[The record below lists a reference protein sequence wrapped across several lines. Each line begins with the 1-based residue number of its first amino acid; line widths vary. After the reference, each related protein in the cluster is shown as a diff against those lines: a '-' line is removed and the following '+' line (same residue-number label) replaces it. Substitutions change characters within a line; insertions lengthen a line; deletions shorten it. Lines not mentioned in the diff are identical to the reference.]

1 MHHTGYH
8 RSLGRFLIIMLS
20 SLTPLYADQ
29 EPTLHYNLV
38 QLNAYATMEVEND
51 TQIAVMYA
59 QKEGT
64 DLKQLTDQINNLVTQ
79 AVATAKQRSEIKVS
93 TLGYQTSPR
102 YHQQQLIG
110 WRVRQSIRL
119 ESEASDAMS
128 SLIGSLQSKLA
139 LESISYTI
147 SAKKRQATEE
157 SLTAQAID
165 AFRRRAEQ
173 VTEQMGHSSYQL
185 VELTL
190 QTIDHSPRPYPMRAN
205 MMAIEGRASAP
216 TLEGGSQ
223 TLRVEVN
230 AKIELQLE

>member
-1 MHHTGYH
+1 MRRKGY
-8 RSLGRFLIIMLS
+8 RQSLCRILFVMLT

-29 EPTLHYNLV
+29 EPRLHYNLV
-38 QLNAYATMEVEND
+38 QLNAYATMKVKND

-59 QKEGT
+59 QKEGS
-64 DLKQLTDQINNLVTQ
+64 DLEQLTDQVNNLVAQ
-79 AVATAKQRSEIKVS
+79 AVATAKQRNEIKVS

-119 ESEASDAMS
+119 ESEASHAMS
-128 SLIGSLQSKLA
+128 GLLGNLQSKLA
-139 LESISYTI
+139 LESITYTI
-147 SAKKRQATEE
+147 SEKERQAAEA
-157 SLTAQAID
+157 SLTAQAIS
-165 AFRRRAEQ
+165 AFRKRAEL
-173 VTEQMGHSSYQL
+173 VSEQMGHASYRL

-190 QTIDHSPRPYPMRAN
+190 QTIDHSPRPYPMRAS
-205 MMAIEGRASAP
+205 MMAAEGRASAP
-216 TLEGGSQ
+216 ALEGGSQ